1 MLRRGLIVRRE
12 EGIGGDS
19 DENEAKLQSTQG
31 HSSRHPSFELV
42 SKKLRQEAGLERK
55 ENLLLQV

>member
-1 MLRRGLIVRRE
+1 MVLRRGLIVRRE

-42 SKKLRQEAGLERK
+42 SK
-55 ENLLLQV
+55 N

>member
-31 HSSRHPSFELV
+31 HSGRHPSFELV
-42 SKKLRQEAGLERK
+42 SKNLSQEAGLERK
-55 ENLLLQV
+55 GILLLPL